1 MRRMMM
7 FGVILAVGACARGE
21 PDLINFS
28 TAGQGP
34 DEFGIVPSK
43 PLVLQDLPQD
53 VAALPPPTPGGSN
66 LTDPTPEADAY
77 AALGGSAA
85 AVASRPADGGIVNY
99 AARGG
104 IDPQI
109 RAELAVD
116 DLQNRQ
122 RRRGRVLERLF
133 GVNTYYGAYEN
144 QSLDQ
149 YEELERIRRAGIRNP
164 AAPPPGYEVEAP
176 PSASDGP
183 SFYDPSPAISGG

>member
-1 MRRMMM
+1 MRRM
-7 FGVILAVGACARGE
+7 ILLGAALVGEACTRGE

-34 DEFGIVPSK
+34 DEFGIVPTK
-43 PLVLQDLPQD
+43 PLVLDDLPQD
-53 VAALPPPTPGGSN
+53 IAALPPPTPGRGN

-85 AVASRPADGGIVNY
+85 AASRPADGGIVNY

-104 IDPQI
+104 IDPNI
-109 RAELAVD
+109 RTELAVD

-149 YEELERIRRAGIRNP
+149 YGELERIRRAGIR
-164 AAPPPGYEVEAP
+164 E
-176 PSASDGP
+176 
-183 SFYDPSPAISGG
+183 SGGAPSGLPDASAAQRKRRPFILRPVSRYLR